1 MKKGDIILIV
11 VVLVAAALLYFSGI
25 LSPGGKGAEA
35 QVYVDGQLKE
45 TIDLS
50 KDGEYTFET
59 ENGVN
64 TLKIENGEAKMISA
78 DCPDQI
84 CVNHGAV
91 SKENESITCL
101 PHKLIVEIHG
111 GEKTDVDVVAQ

>member
-1 MKKGDIILIV
+1 
-11 VVLVAAALLYFSGI
+11 
-25 LSPGGKGAEA
+25 
-35 QVYVDGQLKE
+35 
-45 TIDLS
+45 
-50 KDGEYTFET
+50 
-59 ENGVN
+59 
-64 TLKIENGEAKMISA
+64 MISA

>member
-1 MKKGDIILIV
+1 MKKGDIIIIV
-11 VVLVAAALLYFSGI
+11 VVLLAAALMYFSGI

-35 QVYVDGQLKE
+35 QVYIDGQLKE
-45 TIDLS
+45 SIDLT

-64 TLKIENGEAKMISA
+64 TLKIENGEAKMIFA

-84 CVNHGAV
+84 CVNHKAV
-91 SKENESITCL
+91 SNENESITCL
-101 PHKLIVEIHG
+101 PHKLVVEIHG
-111 GEKTDVDVVAQ
+111 GEKSEIDAVAQ